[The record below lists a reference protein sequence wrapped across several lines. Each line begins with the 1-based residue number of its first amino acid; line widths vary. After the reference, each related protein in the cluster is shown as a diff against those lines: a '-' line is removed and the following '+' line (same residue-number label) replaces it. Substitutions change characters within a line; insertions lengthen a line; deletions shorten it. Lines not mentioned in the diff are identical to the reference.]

1 MNTTKKNKNLFFKKT
16 ISTGLVCA
24 LVLNISCGVQT
35 RDKSIRSVS
44 SSMKYYLNEEGSPTH
59 ADVNVIEPIL
69 IEDSLDENGDRELT
83 FDVPEIDDTSA
94 DPKPGIPGLDTN
106 PPHSIRVGRDGI
118 DSSAEQPLK
127 TEEDVLR
134 ALERIEQELLVE
146 R

>member
-59 ADVNVIEPIL
+59 ADVNVI
-69 IEDSLDENGDRELT
+69 
-83 FDVPEIDDTSA
+83 
-94 DPKPGIPGLDTN
+94 
-106 PPHSIRVGRDGI
+106 
-118 DSSAEQPLK
+118 
-127 TEEDVLR
+127 
-134 ALERIEQELLVE
+134 
-146 R
+146 